1 VATLW
6 KLKLWA
12 TSLWWGKEPPQPVAP
27 EILSIDVAT
36 IDPEWLDARSIF
48 PELNDALAITSCW
61 GDTKTVVPVWTDTA
75 MVTACWGDARVA
87 TVDWNDAEAV
97 STCWGDSRVVAIDW
111 NDGESI
117 NPQWLDSSIRPDA
130 WIDTEIIDP
139 EWEDIEKIALPR
151 YTMTAFNNS
160 LRPIVRGDTRK
171 IERTFTG
178 LPTGETIDKAWLTVK
193 TTTSA
198 SDPGLFQVEITTTL
212 SSGGQI
218 TDASSSDGQIGMYF
232 IINGTQSGS
241 ATGGAE
247 YVYDIQVRSA
257 GTGAIHTLVMGTV
270 TFVDGVTAATS

>member
-1 VATLW
+1 METLW
-6 KLKLWA
+6 GQQLWGA
-12 TSLWWGKEPPQPVAP
+12 PLWWGYTVPGPPAPTVLSVDIASVAP
-27 EILSIDVAT
+27 DWDDSKVVDAEFGDIASLMACWQDSESILPAWNDVASVKVCCENGK
-36 IDPEWLDARSIF
+36 IIEVEW
-48 PELNDALAITSCW
+48 
-61 GDTKTVVPVWTDTA
+61 V
-75 MVTACWGDARVA
+75 
-87 TVDWNDAEAV
+87 DAEAV
-97 STCWGDSRVVAIDW
+97 AAKWADATVQAGQWGDTATIDAYWQGSRVEAPEWVDSEAIDPYW
-111 NDGESI
+111 NDILTVS
-117 NPQWLDSSIRPDA
+117 L
-130 WIDTEIIDP
+130 T
-139 EWEDIEKIALPR
+139 R
-151 YTMTAFNNS
+151 YGMTAFNNS

-247 YVYDIQVRSA
+247 YVYDIQVKSA